1 MSDRKIPKLYYSIS
15 DVSKLTGI
23 EAHVLRY
30 WETEFS
36 ALSPRKNR
44 GGKRLYREGDIELIQ
59 RIQDLLH
66 NQKYTIEGAR
76 KKLREPSDKT
86 ESRVIDESIS
96 GHLGFIRE
104 GLMEIRRLLVE

>member
-15 DVSKLTGI
+15 DVSKLTDV

-44 GGKRLYREGDIELIQ
+44 SGKRLYREGDIELILRIKELLYNQ
-59 RIQDLLH
+59 RF
-66 NQKYTIEGAR
+66 TIEGAR
-76 KKLREPSDKT
+76 RKLKEPDET
-86 ESRVIDESIS
+86 PDTGESTTDELDS
-96 GHLGFIRE
+96 LRD
-104 GLMEIRRLLVE
+104 GLLELKRILDE